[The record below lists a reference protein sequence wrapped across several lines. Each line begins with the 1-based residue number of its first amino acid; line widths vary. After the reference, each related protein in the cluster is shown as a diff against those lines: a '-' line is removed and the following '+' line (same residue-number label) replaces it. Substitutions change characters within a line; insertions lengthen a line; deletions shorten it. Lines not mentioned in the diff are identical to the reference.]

1 MGKIN
6 SGTCT
11 KSTLWNNQEKT
22 LNCSQLFCDFGEK
35 FEVLD
40 RDGEMPAS
48 VMIQSI
54 SKVKL
59 SISFCAK
66 AKLQIQPYILKS
78 WYFIYFCVMYI
89 TDRMRGTLSESKI
102 CFQTLTILMT
112 NKVLQIGLL
121 NRLKN

>member
-6 SGTCT
+6 SRTCT

-35 FEVLD
+35 FEALD

-59 SISFCAK
+59 SILFCAK
-66 AKLQIQPYILKS
+66 AKLQIQPYISKS
-78 WYFIYFCVMYI
+78 SYFIYFCVMCI

-112 NKVLQIGLL
+112 NSP
-121 NRLKN
+121 